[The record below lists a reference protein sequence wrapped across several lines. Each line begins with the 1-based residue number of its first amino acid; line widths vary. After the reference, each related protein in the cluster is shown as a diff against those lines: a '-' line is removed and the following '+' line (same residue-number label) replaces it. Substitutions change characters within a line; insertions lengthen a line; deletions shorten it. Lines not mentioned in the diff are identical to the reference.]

1 MKQIE
6 ENEWIGYQYFLA
18 VLQMRKLEI
27 FKYYEKGE
35 DKSYRSITKVQLLFM
50 NIEIQNNDSQ
60 YEPCSPIFDGGIIV
74 HNDVYIIQYKN
85 KAEYIRI

>member
-50 NIEIQNNDSQ
+50 NI
-60 YEPCSPIFDGGIIV
+60 
-74 HNDVYIIQYKN
+74 
-85 KAEYIRI
+85 